1 VRESDHMNNI
11 KVAII
16 GTGSAAKLHLQA
28 YRKCPNVEVTAI
40 CGTNVDRARA
50 FESEFSVRPYL
61 SIEEMLDKER
71 PDVVSVTT
79 LEWNHE
85 RPVLLSLEAGCHVLC
100 EKVMAHTIS
109 IAETMLAAARRAGR
123 TLGVN
128 YNYRNVPS
136 HAVIKEAIA
145 HGSFGEP
152 ALYVAHMHS
161 YLWAHMID
169 LIRYFFGDPV
179 EVTAALV
186 DVQSRRPKATTN
198 AGQAWMHADEMIY
211 HPSVAASA
219 SFRFRNPEFIATLS
233 GSASVP
239 ISKCYWSFGLFG
251 TESGL
256 TVSTAHRENLGGT
269 PGLGP
274 LAERLKEMPR
284 FSYPQSFDRSI
295 AAFVEALRQGAP
307 APVTG
312 EDGLAAMRLDAA
324 IAESARS
331 SRPVPL

>member
-1 VRESDHMNNI
+1 MKNL

-16 GTGSAAKLHLQA
+16 GAGSAARLHLQA
-28 YRKCPNVEVTAI
+28 YRKCPDVEVTAI

-50 FESEFSVRPYL
+50 FESEFGVRSYL

-71 PDVVSVTT
+71 PDLVSVTT
-79 LEWNHE
+79 LEWDHE

-109 IAETMLAAARRAGR
+109 IAESLVEAAGHAGR

-128 YNYRNVPS
+128 YNYRSVPS
-136 HAVIKEAIA
+136 HGVIKEALA
-145 HGSFGEP
+145 RGDFGEP
-152 ALYVAHMHS
+152 ALYVVHMHS

-186 DVQSRRPKATTN
+186 DVQSRRPSITTHT
-198 AGQAWMHADEMIY
+198 ARAWMHADEMIY
-211 HPSVAASA
+211 HPSVAVSA

-239 ISKCYWSFGLFG
+239 ISKCYWSFALFG
-251 TESGL
+251 TQSAL
-256 TVSTAHRENLGGT
+256 TVSMAHRENLGGT

-274 LAERLKEMPR
+274 VAKRLEKMSP
-284 FSYPQSFDRSI
+284 FSYPQSFDLSI
-295 AAFVEALRQGAP
+295 AAFVAALRLGAP
-307 APVTG
+307 APVSG

-331 SRPVPL
+331 SRPVAL

>member
-1 VRESDHMNNI
+1 
-11 KVAII
+11 
-16 GTGSAAKLHLQA
+16 
-28 YRKCPNVEVTAI
+28 
-40 CGTNVDRARA
+40 
-50 FESEFSVRPYL
+50 
-61 SIEEMLDKER
+61 
-71 PDVVSVTT
+71 
-79 LEWNHE
+79 
-85 RPVLLSLEAGCHVLC
+85 
-100 EKVMAHTIS
+100 MAHTIS
-109 IAETMLAAARRAGR
+109 IAETLVETARRAGR

-128 YNYRNVPS
+128 YNYRSVPS
-136 HAVIKEAIA
+136 HAVIKEALA
-145 HGSFGEP
+145 RGDFGEP

-186 DVQSRRPKATTN
+186 DVQSRRPSITTHT
-198 AGQAWMHADEMIY
+198 ARAWMHADEMIY

-239 ISKCYWSFGLFG
+239 ISKCYWSFALFG
-251 TESGL
+251 TQSGL

-274 LAERLKEMPR
+274 VADRLEKLSP
-284 FSYPQSFDRSI
+284 FSYPQSFDLSI
-295 AAFVEALRQGAP
+295 AAFVAALRLGAP
-307 APVTG
+307 APVSG

-331 SRPVPL
+331 SRPVAL